1 MDITEERVC
10 ERFKEVRVSLK
21 MKQSDFAKEIKLTQG
36 HVSDIE
42 NKRKNVS
49 DRIIEII
56 CLKFNVREE
65 WLRYGKGEMHHI
77 SEDKLSTYLAQI
89 AKGNDDFI
97 KDIIEVY
104 MEVDE
109 SSRQALKEIAKRM
122 IDKHNKRG

>member
-1 MDITEERVC
+1 
-10 ERFKEVRVSLK
+10 
-21 MKQSDFAKEIKLTQG
+21 MKDRIRKIRKNSGLTQEKFAEKLG
-36 HVSDIE
+36 IKQNTVASYEMGRIGVSDSVIISICREFGVNE
-42 NKRKNVS
+42 N
-49 DRIIEII
+49 
-56 CLKFNVREE
+56 
-65 WLRYGKGEMHHI
+65 WLRTGNGEI
-77 SEDKLSTYLAQI
+77 YKTTEDKLSTYLAKI

>member
-1 MDITEERVC
+1 M
-10 ERFKEVRVSLK
+10 
-21 MKQSDFAKEIKLTQG
+21 TQVEFG
-36 HVSDIE
+36 EKIGVKGNTVTNYE
-42 NKRKNVS
+42 NGLRTPTDAVILS
-49 DRIIEII
+49 I
-56 CLKFNVREE
+56 CREFGVNE
-65 WLRYGKGEMHHI
+65 NWLRTGNGEI
-77 SEDKLSTYLAQI
+77 YKTTEDKLSTYLAQI

>member
-1 MDITEERVC
+1 MGINEEKVC

-21 MKQSDFAKEIKLTQG
+21 MKQGEFAKEIKTTQG

-65 WLRYGKGEMHHI
+65 WFRYGKGDMHSI
-77 SEDKLSTYLAQI
+77 SEDKLSTYLAKI

-122 IDKHNKRG
+122 IDKHSKRG

>member
-1 MDITEERVC
+1 
-10 ERFKEVRVSLK
+10 
-21 MKQSDFAKEIKLTQG
+21 MKDRIRKIRKDSGLTQEKFAEKLG
-36 HVSDIE
+36 IKQNTVASYEMGRIGVSDSVIISICREFGVNE
-42 NKRKNVS
+42 N
-49 DRIIEII
+49 
-56 CLKFNVREE
+56 
-65 WLRYGKGEMHHI
+65 WLRTGNGEI
-77 SEDKLSTYLAQI
+77 YKTTEDKLSTYLAQI

>member
-1 MDITEERVC
+1 MKDRI
-10 ERFKEVRVSLK
+10 KKVRKGSG
-21 MKQSDFAKEIKLTQG
+21 LTQEKFAEKLG
-36 HVSDIE
+36 IKQNTVASYEMGRIGVSDSVIISICREFGVNE
-42 NKRKNVS
+42 N
-49 DRIIEII
+49 
-56 CLKFNVREE
+56 
-65 WLRYGKGEMHHI
+65 WLRTGNGEI
-77 SEDKLSTYLAQI
+77 YKTTEDKLSTYLAQI